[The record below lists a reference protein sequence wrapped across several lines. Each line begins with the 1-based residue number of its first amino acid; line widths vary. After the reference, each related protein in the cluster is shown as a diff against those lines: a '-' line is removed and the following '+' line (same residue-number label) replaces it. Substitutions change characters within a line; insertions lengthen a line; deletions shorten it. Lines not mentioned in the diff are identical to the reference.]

1 MSVCHAT
8 LTHVVSDKWCSRWLS
23 GQILSTETVT
33 ETHDR
38 DPVCLFSPT
47 TALKSP
53 DKSVQAYRLATR
65 DIASTYLTLGLTEV
79 GEMGFLG
86 RDSGQHITASYL
98 CLYLEISR
106 DALLDP
112 LLTRNTQS
120 RENKKH
126 PESANL
132 HRLTLWGVF
141 TLKSVLNFKT
151 FVCSWKKHIIQVFVI
166 CSVEIHL
173 NTLDIILNTVILYY
187 LFWFISLKVDFVFQI
202 DYSSS
207 VTFI

>member
-1 MSVCHAT
+1 M
-8 LTHVVSDKWCSRWLS
+8 
-23 GQILSTETVT
+23 T

-98 CLYLEISR
+98 CLYLEIS
-106 DALLDP
+106 
-112 LLTRNTQS
+112 
-120 RENKKH
+120 
-126 PESANL
+126 
-132 HRLTLWGVF
+132 
-141 TLKSVLNFKT
+141 
-151 FVCSWKKHIIQVFVI
+151 
-166 CSVEIHL
+166 
-173 NTLDIILNTVILYY
+173 
-187 LFWFISLKVDFVFQI
+187 
-202 DYSSS
+202 
-207 VTFI
+207 